1 MTVSSLSRPATA
13 TTSAATTST
22 ATTIDAL
29 STLPASA
36 RTTSTLPASA
46 TSSHASTTG
55 IALSAHNTS
64 SVHRMSEILLF
75 VTVAISS
82 LGLLALQAGHAGQA
96 SVLSLALLPSVV
108 AVVLWLAEPPRSLPR
123 SLFLMAALL
132 VAGVASEIFAVSSG
146 MSFTGIFVLFAALLL
161 GPQASFALGSLI
173 PLLSSLMSGAS
184 LPVWHMFA
192 WGMASFLLALL
203 LDSRLS
209 TRLAAQLS
217 SRLR

>member
-1 MTVSSLSRPATA
+1 MTVSSLSRPAT
-13 TTSAATTST
+13 ATTST

-29 STLPASA
+29 STLPAST
-36 RTTSTLPASA
+36 RTASTLPASA

-96 SVLSLALLPSVV
+96 SVLSLALLPSAV
-108 AVVLWLAEPPRSLPR
+108 ALVLWLAEPPRSLPR

-192 WGMASFLLALL
+192 WGMAGFLLALL

-209 TRLAAQLS
+209 ARLAAQLS

>member
-13 TTSAATTST
+13 TTSAATT
-22 ATTIDAL
+22 IDAL
-29 STLPASA
+29 SALPASA
-36 RTTSTLPASA
+36 RTASTLPASV
-46 TSSHASTTG
+46 TSSNASTTG
-55 IALSAHNTS
+55 IALSAHNAS

-75 VTVAISS
+75 VTVTISS

-96 SVLSLALLPSVV
+96 SVLSLALLPGAV
-108 AVVLWLAEPPRSLPR
+108 ALVLWLAEPPRSLPR

-146 MSFTGIFVLFAALLL
+146 MSFTGVFVLFAALLL

-173 PLLSSLMSGAS
+173 PLLSSLMSGAT

-192 WGMASFLLALL
+192 WGMAGFLLALL

-209 TRLAAQLS
+209 ARLAAQLS

>member
-13 TTSAATTST
+13 TTSAATT
-22 ATTIDAL
+22 IDAL

-36 RTTSTLPASA
+36 LSTSTLPAST
-46 TSSHASTTG
+46 TSSNASTNS

-146 MSFTGIFVLFAALLL
+146 MSFTGVFVLFAALLL

-173 PLLSSLMSGAS
+173 PLLSSLMSGAT

-192 WGMASFLLALL
+192 WGMAGFLLALL

-209 TRLAAQLS
+209 ARLAAQLS

>member
-13 TTSAATTST
+13 TTSAATT
-22 ATTIDAL
+22 IDAL

-36 RTTSTLPASA
+36 RTASTLPASV
-46 TSSHASTTG
+46 TSSNASATG
-55 IALSAHNTS
+55 IALSAHNAS

-75 VTVAISS
+75 VTVTISS

-96 SVLSLALLPSVV
+96 SVLSLSLLPSAV
-108 AVVLWLAEPPRSLPR
+108 ALVLWLAEPARSLPR

-146 MSFTGIFVLFAALLL
+146 MSFTGVFVLFAALLL

-173 PLLSSLMSGAS
+173 PLLSSLMSGAT

-192 WGMASFLLALL
+192 WGMAGFLLALL

-209 TRLAAQLS
+209 ARLAAQLS

>member
-1 MTVSSLSRPATA
+1 MTVSSLNRPATA
-13 TTSAATTST
+13 TTSAATTSA

-46 TSSHASTTG
+46 TSSHANTTG

-192 WGMASFLLALL
+192 WGMAGFLLALL

-209 TRLAAQLS
+209 ARLAAQLS

>member
-13 TTSAATTST
+13 TTSAATT
-22 ATTIDAL
+22 IDAL
-29 STLPASA
+29 STLPAST
-36 RTTSTLPASA
+36 RTASTLPASA
-46 TSSHASTTG
+46 TSNNASTNG
-55 IALSAHNTS
+55 IALSAHNAS

-75 VTVAISS
+75 VTVTISS

-96 SVLSLALLPSVV
+96 SVLSLALLPSAV
-108 AVVLWLAEPPRSLPR
+108 ALVLWLAEPPRSLPR

-146 MSFTGIFVLFAALLL
+146 MSFTGVFVLFAALLL

-173 PLLSSLMSGAS
+173 PLLSSMMSGAT

-192 WGMASFLLALL
+192 WGMAGFLLALL

-209 TRLAAQLS
+209 ARLAAQLS

>member
-13 TTSAATTST
+13 TTSAATTSA

-173 PLLSSLMSGAS
+173 PLLSSLMSGAT

-192 WGMASFLLALL
+192 WGMAGFLLALL

-209 TRLAAQLS
+209 ARLAAQLS